1 MLNQASGNP
10 GKGAARSAT
19 SRAFGWAAGF
29 SLLVHLVLTPLAGWL
44 GVFAWLLIPSA
55 AEDTSIPEQLSSIPI
70 TWLGEGEPAAEP
82 VPAAPALTA
91 PVALTEASGSARV
104 PPPPPDPVP
113 EVKPPVVP
121 APSVPT
127 PQEKP
132 QPVEPKAPARR
143 DEIPHPVA
151 LSGVQTELLPSNA
164 NVNLLLL
171 CDRVREHPLGARIG
185 KLLVNFPQWS
195 SFFASAELDPVRD
208 LDRILVVGPEFRRSA
223 DMVAII
229 QHRLGRE
236 IVRQAV
242 DRLVQRPPRGR
253 WLKTKVPAARAHAD
267 RAERLFAMPSAN
279 LLVVAPPHLEKQL
292 LSATALR
299 FPTPEGKEALV
310 LHVRAPSHAL
320 RGLPISLPESFS
332 WLRLDVTPL
341 SDGGAQL
348 RVTAEDQSARDAS
361 SHARD
366 LSSALNALTNPDLG
380 ALGALL
386 GLRSIAFVDR
396 IELRAKGPRISGQ
409 VNVSRH
415 QLERLLAL
423 AEELLADWSARGAP
437 KPAQPGAPAAP
448 EAPKPAQPGTP
459 AASEAPKPTRRSA
472 PAASDAGP
480 SVLPAPASKQ
490 P

>member
-10 GKGAARSAT
+10 GVRAAKAASAK
-19 SRAFGWAAGF
+19 AFGWAAGF
-29 SLLVHLVLTPLAGWL
+29 SLLLHLILTPVAGWL
-44 GVFAWLLIPSA
+44 GVFAWLLSSSVP
-55 AEDTSIPEQLSSIPI
+55 EDTSIPEQLSSIPI
-70 TWLGEGEPAAEP
+70 TWLGEEEVASEPA
-82 VPAAPALTA
+82 PAAPALTA
-91 PVALTEASGSARV
+91 PVALTEPSASARV
-104 PPPPPDPVP
+104 APPPEPAP

-121 APSVPT
+121 APSAPA
-127 PQEKP
+127 PEDKP
-132 QPVEPKAPARR
+132 KAEPKAPASP

-151 LSGVQTELLPSNA
+151 LSGVQTQLLPSNA

-208 LDRILVVGPEFRRSA
+208 LNRILVVGPEFRRSA

-229 QHRLGRE
+229 QHRLSRE
-236 IVRQAV
+236 LVREAV

-267 RAERLFAMPSAN
+267 RAERLFAMPSPN

-299 FPTPEGKEALV
+299 FPTPEGKEAVV

-320 RGLPISLPESFS
+320 RGLPVSLPESFA

-341 SDGGAQL
+341 PDGGAQL
-348 RVTAEDQSARDAS
+348 RITVEDASAREAT
-361 SHARD
+361 SHAQS
-366 LSSALNALTNPDLG
+366 LSTALNTLTNPDLG

-386 GLRSIAFVDR
+386 GLRSIAFIDR
-396 IELRAKGPRISGQ
+396 IDLRARGAHISGQ
-409 VNVSRH
+409 INVSRH
-415 QLERLLAL
+415 QLERLLGL
-423 AEELLADWSARGAP
+423 AEELLTDWNQRDAP
-437 KPAQPGAPAAP
+437 RPALPGASATPDAA
-448 EAPKPAQPGTP
+448 
-459 AASEAPKPTRRSA
+459 
-472 PAASDAGP
+472 AGLP
-480 SVLPAPASKQ
+480 PAPASSSPARGAGARPNLARPQ
-490 P
+490 APR